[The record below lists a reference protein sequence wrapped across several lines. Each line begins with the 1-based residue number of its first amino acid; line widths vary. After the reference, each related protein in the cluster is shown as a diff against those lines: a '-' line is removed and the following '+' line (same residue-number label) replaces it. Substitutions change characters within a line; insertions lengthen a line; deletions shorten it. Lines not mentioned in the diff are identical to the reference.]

1 MSTQGNI
8 ELDET
13 DREILKILNQNSS
26 LSADDVAKHLG
37 IGRSEVEERIP
48 RLEDDVMERFA
59 VIDPRK
65 VGLTVP
71 GYAFA
76 QCEETYENAIDKS
89 LQFVKEHD
97 GVQSIG
103 TVYGEYDIIIRKLS
117 TDLYKL
123 NNFSTNGIS
132 YSTAQKTCATT
143 ELIRWHGIDIASSE
157 WETDTDIVEN
167 IDPTS
172 EAVLEALQKDPT
184 LRSDQ
189 MALAHHVDAELDKVS
204 GAIKQLEQRDI
215 ILGYSI
221 KLNLDQLGWGRVYLG
236 ISTLSDLPPTNDQQQ
251 SQSNYQQVR
260 NNLRKEQNGDEIRKD
275 NLHIPFIGSGLGNA
289 KADIF
294 AEILFESM
302 DHLDKLTDK
311 IREMDGVKTTRTYI
325 EADRKYADYHIHNP

>member
-1 MSTQGNI
+1 MST
-8 ELDET
+8 ERDTVLDET
-13 DREILKILNQNSS
+13 DREVLEVLNQNSS
-26 LSADDVAKHLG
+26 LGADSVATQLG
-37 IGRSEVEERIP
+37 ISRSNAEERIS
-48 RLEDDVMERFA
+48 RLEDDIMERFA

-76 QCEETYENAIDKS
+76 QCEETYDTAIDQS
-89 LQFVKEHD
+89 LQFVKEHE

-143 ELIRWHGIDIASSE
+143 ELIRWHGIDVASDE
-157 WETDTDIVEN
+157 WETHTDIAEN
-167 IDPTS
+167 IDDTS

-189 MALAHHVDAELDKVS
+189 MALAHHIDSELDDVS
-204 GAIKQLEQRDI
+204 GAIRQLEQQDV

-221 KLNLDQLGWGRVYLG
+221 RLNLDQLGWGRVYLG

-260 NNLRKEQNGDEIRKD
+260 SNLQKEYKKDDIRKD
-275 NLHIPFIGSGLGNA
+275 NLHIPFVGSGLGES

-294 AEILFESM
+294 AEVVFESM
-302 DHLDKLTDK
+302 EHLDKLTDE

-325 EADRKYADYHIHNP
+325 EADRKHEDYHVRNP